1 MSQDPSTSFN
11 AIKNLMLPYSSINW
25 RGDAPSSGCEQFLLF
40 LILTSFQPRQSTSSP
55 HRKTTKTQ
63 HQPCSV
69 PIQINGVPSC
79 CGKSCCSTLSRGI
92 HGNMT
97 MGCPTDLRAWGS
109 GFIGYSGLLV
119 TREGLAFASG
129 RLKGE
134 KCFLYREF
142 SSLFGTPA
150 RSDESPAP
158 ARWGE
163 SHSSQFQYW
172 W

>member
-1 MSQDPSTSFN
+1 
-11 AIKNLMLPYSSINW
+11 
-25 RGDAPSSGCEQFLLF
+25 
-40 LILTSFQPRQSTSSP
+40 
-55 HRKTTKTQ
+55 
-63 HQPCSV
+63 
-69 PIQINGVPSC
+69 
-79 CGKSCCSTLSRGI
+79 
-92 HGNMT
+92 

-109 GFIGYSGLLV
+109 GFIGYSGLLEGESVLV

-158 ARWGE
+158 AR
-163 SHSSQFQYW
+163 
-172 W
+172 